1 MVWWLTILV
10 GLLKKIM
17 NAMTLKRIVLSII
30 TFSMVFLVGADLFA
44 SFSKPQFASRL
55 ELYETDL
62 RLHMGQWQNEA
73 APQIQRTMQMENPIP
88 GALEQYVKTRDQA
101 GKTFAQQLSQVAALK
116 AREETPT
123 LLAEIDEST
132 TAIDAQ
138 QIAID
143 ELDLRIGILQAHE
156 KQTVAAHKTWK
167 PMLGKTSRIGKT
179 ASALDQLWAEPARS
193 VDVAVL
199 TTGLDGWFRYEALAQ
214 QYRVSQ
220 DSKALAQ
227 LEQQEQKMAEKAVF
241 KLGTTGAISIVSLI
255 TGIGTSIALLI
266 QLAVKKQ
273 DSILAGVAASRWKVE
288 WDWET
293 VWLVL
298 VVGFFFVGQVLLP
311 ITLGSVQGALGFTSA
326 NMTERDRA
334 GWILLSYLG
343 LAGGGLAVMYGA
355 IKPNFPLAENW
366 FRIEP
371 NSRWWLWGLGG
382 YFVAF
387 PLVVGVSLVN
397 QQIWQGQGGSN
408 PILSIAIQNQDPTA
422 LVLIFVT
429 ASIAAPF
436 YEETLFRGFLLPSL
450 TRYMPTWGAIVL
462 SSFLFAIVHL
472 SLSEVLPLMALA
484 MVLGFVY
491 TRTQNLLAS
500 MLLHSLWNSG
510 TLIALFLMGGSR

>member
-1 MVWWLTILV
+1 L
-10 GLLKKIM
+10 G
-17 NAMTLKRIVLSII
+17 
-30 TFSMVFLVGADLFA
+30 
-44 SFSKPQFASRL
+44 
-55 ELYETDL
+55 
-62 RLHMGQWQNEA
+62 
-73 APQIQRTMQMENPIP
+73 
-88 GALEQYVKTRDQA
+88 QYVKTRDQA

-116 AREETPT
+116 ARADKQEQGTPPANA
-123 LLAEIDEST
+123 LQAEVDALT
-132 TAIDAQ
+132 KAIDGQ
-138 QIAID
+138 QLAID
-143 ELDLRIGILQAHE
+143 ELDLRIGLLQAHE
-156 KQTVAAHKTWK
+156 NQLAAAHKTWA
-167 PMLGKTSRIGKT
+167 PMLGKTTSSDENMRRIGQT
-179 ASALDQLWAEPARS
+179 AAALNRLWTEPAQTNPQLS
-193 VDVAVL
+193 DAAVL
-199 TTGLDGWFRYEALAQ
+199 STALDGWFRYEALAK
-214 QYRVSQ
+214 QYQLSE
-220 DSKALAQ
+220 DIGALAQ
-227 LEQQEQKMAEKAVF
+227 LEEQEQKIAQQAMF

-273 DSILAGVAASRWKVE
+273 DSILAGVSASRWKVE

-408 PILSIAIQNQDPTA
+408 PILSIAIQNQDPAA
-422 LVLIFVT
+422 LLLIFVT